1 MSGSRP
7 AICVFASSLVL
18 TVTVE
23 AAEADD
29 GDEIHIHP
37 GGQGFWIARMIDR
50 LGESVALSAPLGGES
65 GKVIA
70 ALVADL
76 GVELIATDRPEE
88 SPVYIH
94 DRRSGKRVSLAE
106 QLEPG
111 LSRHET
117 DNLYS
122 RTLETALATGTV
134 VVTGRYGAGGIPASF
149 YSRLGADLASL
160 GLKVMGDMHGPE
172 LDAFLKEGQ
181 LNLLKVS
188 ADDLIA
194 DGAIEGND
202 EDELKTAIQRLV
214 DKGARGVV
222 VSGGSDGSSIALVD
236 GSWFRV
242 EQTPLEAA
250 DHRGSGDSMTAGL
263 AVGLHRGL
271 ETAETLQLAAA
282 AGAANVVR
290 RGLGNADA
298 DLAAA
303 LAETVTITELGSP
316 IGK

>member
-1 MSGSRP
+1 MSKSRP

-23 AAEADD
+23 TAEADD

-50 LGESVALSAPLGGES
+50 LGESVSLAAPLGGES
-65 GKVIA
+65 GRVIA
-70 ALVADL
+70 ALVADS
-76 GVELIATDRPEE
+76 GVELVAIDRPEE

-94 DRRSGKRVSLAE
+94 DRRSGKRVTVAE

-111 LSRHET
+111 LSRHEA
-117 DNLYS
+117 DDLYS
-122 RTLETALATGTV
+122 RTLESALAAETV
-134 VVTGRYGAGGIPASF
+134 VVTGRYGAGGIPESF

-160 GLKVMGDMHGPE
+160 GLKVVGDMHGPE
-172 LDAFLKEGQ
+172 LNAFLQEGQ
-181 LNLLKVS
+181 IELLKVS
-188 ADDLIA
+188 ADDLIE
-194 DGAIEGND
+194 DGAIEGD
-202 EDELKTAIQRLV
+202 SDKELATAIQGLV
-214 DKGARGVV
+214 DKGAKGVV
-222 VSGGSDGSSIALVD
+222 VSGGSDGSSMAQVE
-236 GSWFRV
+236 GTWFRV
-242 EQTPLEAA
+242 EQTPLQAA

-271 ETAETLQLAAA
+271 ETTETLQLSAA

-303 LAETVTITELGSP
+303 LAETVTIRELESP

>member
-1 MSGSRP
+1 MSGSPP

-50 LGESVALSAPLGGES
+50 LGELLRFRPRWAVSRGKLSLPWWQIRASSWSP
-65 GKVIA
+65 
-70 ALVADL
+70 
-76 GVELIATDRPEE
+76 TDRPDE
-88 SPVYIH
+88 SPIYIH
-94 DRRSGKRVSLAE
+94 DRRSGKRVSFAE

-117 DNLYS
+117 DDLYS

-134 VVTGRYGAGGIPASF
+134 VVTGRYGAGGIPEFF

-160 GLKVMGDMHGPE
+160 GLKVVGDMHGPE

-194 DGAIEGND
+194 DGAIEGD
-202 EDELKTAIQRLV
+202 GEEELRSAIQRLV
-214 DKGARGVV
+214 DKGAQGVV
-222 VSGGSDGSSIALVD
+222 VSGGSDGSAIAQVE

-242 EQTPLEAA
+242 EQTRLEAA
-250 DHRGSGDSMTAGL
+250 DHRGLATDDCGPYGWTAPRSRHL
-263 AVGLHRGL
+263 
-271 ETAETLQLAAA
+271 
-282 AGAANVVR
+282 
-290 RGLGNADA
+290 
-298 DLAAA
+298 
-303 LAETVTITELGSP
+303 
-316 IGK
+316 